1 MTSTRDRQASP
12 GMHESKEPVSAP
24 SAHSASP
31 VGAWVDDTPHHPLLS
46 RHPVAPVIETRAT
59 KIIAK
64 PMAEVFQHF
73 WGSEPRLR
81 LELHRDH
88 VKGYSIHRETPDSLE
103 YEFVFEA
110 YGARNWGK
118 AVEVAQR
125 NRPAAEGG
133 PRIDVE
139 VLDGPLKGQTVTTLF
154 REVEVESGVGASQA
168 GATAATEVTQVNR
181 VWPGN
186 ADTMVKILGNR
197 LKARLTALA
206 GVHLEQ
212 HRHDLEGL
220 DRFQDRFS
228 AEHQA
233 KLAAS
238 HDSPVV
244 DFLKTTRAIA
254 LPTVVLPLL
263 GAAAL
268 ASAQGTF
275 DPLALVLTLLGGGAA
290 LLAGNLL
297 NDLYDFKQG
306 ADQSARTVPGA
317 IETGSGAFVEGRW
330 SLRKGWTVTGL
341 LAGVALGSGLALA
354 WLSTPLV
361 LAFAVAGAIVAYT
374 YIGPPFPLAYKG
386 RGLGELSI
394 FVAFG
399 LLPVLGGVLAH
410 GGTLAPT
417 AWWVA
422 SVFGLTSVLLLY
434 HHHFLHWE
442 ADRAAGKLSPVAM
455 LGPQR
460 GAVVG
465 MGVVALAS
473 LALLLPHLVG
483 DWSLSPWLLVAAPL
497 PLLAIPAQVRVARG
511 AVDPPSRS
519 RLAGAAFGAMFLTG
533 LAFVLA
539 LWLA

>member
-1 MTSTRDRQASP
+1 MTELSP
-12 GMHESKEPVSAP
+12 PT
-24 SAHSASP
+24 
-31 VGAWVDDTPHHPLLS
+31 AWTDDTPRHPLLS
-46 RHPVAPVIETRAT
+46 RHAAAPLVETRAS
-59 KIIAK
+59 KVIAK

-118 AVEVAQR
+118 AVEVAH
-125 NRPAAEGG
+125 RPD
-133 PRIDVE
+133 RIDVE

-154 REVEVESGVGASQA
+154 KEVPGG
-168 GATAATEVTQVNR
+168 TEVTQVNR

-186 ADTMVKILGNR
+186 ADLMVRLMGNK

-220 DRFQDRFS
+220 ERFQDRFS
-228 AEHQA
+228 QEHQQ
-233 KLAAS
+233 KLAAERKGG
-238 HDSPVV
+238 VA
-244 DFLKTTRAIA
+244 DFLKTTRAIT
-254 LPTVVLPLL
+254 LPVILLPIL

-268 ASAQGTF
+268 AARQGVF

-290 LLAGNLL
+290 LLAANLL
-297 NDLYDFKQG
+297 NDLYDFKGG

-330 SLRKGWTVTGL
+330 SLRKGWAVTAALFAFAAACGL
-341 LAGVALGSGLALA
+341 VLALRT
-354 WLSTPLV
+354 TPLV
-361 LAFAVAGAIVAYT
+361 LLYAGLGALVSYV

-386 RGLGELSI
+386 RGLGELCI

-410 GGTLAPT
+410 GGTLGRVDLY
-417 AWWVA
+417 VA
-422 SVFGLTSVLLLY
+422 SVFGLSSTLLLY

-442 ADRAAGKLSPVAM
+442 ADRAAGKGSPVAI
-455 LGPQR
+455 LGPR
-460 GAVVG
+460 KGAAVG
-465 MGVVALAS
+465 MGLAVLTS
-473 LALLLPHLVG
+473 LAVVVPQYAFAWHLPAWTLLAALPPLLLLPRQVKVLKG
-483 DWSLSPWLLVAAPL
+483 DRSPPTVMK
-497 PLLAIPAQVRVARG
+497 QM
-511 AVDPPSRS
+511 S
-519 RLAGAAFGAMFLTG
+519 AAFGAMMLTG
-533 LAFVLA
+533 LALVLS
-539 LWLA
+539 LWLTA